1 MEVIIRNI
9 TKDKEETLDLPMN
22 ILKLEEILG
31 NDEFIIVDAEKV
43 IPVSTYD
50 SIIEINTFLENCM
63 ENDVYE
69 DDLAVLAKAGY
80 TFDEIRNMV
89 EDGSYII
96 IDFTNE
102 TAGWPSADIFSDYDK
117 GLCLQTSGY
126 AELPFK
132 YDDSMEDYIS
142 WEKVWF
148 DADGNGWR
156 TARHDYHDYIVH
168 A

>member
-1 MEVIIRNI
+1 MELIIRNI
-9 TKDKEETLDLPMN
+9 TKDEEITIDLPMN

-31 NDEFIIVDAEKV
+31 KDEFIIIDAEN
-43 IPVSTYD
+43 ILPVSTYD

-63 ENDVYE
+63 ENDVDE
-69 DDLAVLAKAGY
+69 DELAILKQAGY
-80 TFDEIRNMV
+80 TYGEIKDMV
-89 EDGSYII
+89 IAGGYTII
-96 IDFTNE
+96 NFTEE
-102 TAGWPSADIFSDYDK
+102 TAEWSSADIYSDYDK